1 MNGFEV
7 SQENLDC
14 KMNHNWFFTYS
25 KQAQSSKPANK
36 KHRYHESNKGYS
48 VLKIWLQNKSK
59 SHPQLKYIKINYIKV
74 LHWLAPI
81 SQLFC

>member
-14 KMNHNWFFTYS
+14 KMNHNWFFKYS